1 VVESWVSETA
11 MVSLPYPLEWSLLLD
26 PLDGAGTDMIGAMC
40 GWIGF
45 RRAGANS
52 GVGELDITPVVGT
65 A

>member
-11 MVSLPYPLEWSLLLD
+11 MVSLPYPLEWSPLLD
-26 PLDGAGTDMIGAMC
+26 PLDGAGTDTIGAMC
-40 GWIGF
+40 GRTGF